1 MKRFFAVLLALLLTF
16 SLSAGVF
23 AADAEAETA
32 AQELF
37 DLGLFSGTGTDAA
50 GKPVFDLDRAPT
62 RAEAVTMLV
71 RLLGKTDAALAGAW
85 TTPFTDVADWAKSY
99 VGFAYANGLTAGT
112 SAATFGGGDTV
123 SAAQYLTFV
132 LRALGYASGTDF
144 QWDRAW
150 ELTDRLGVT
159 DGRYGDGTAFTR
171 GDAAIVSRRALDT
184 AVKGGTLTLLQTI
197 RGEAPDTAITF
208 SGTGDQVITGVNI
221 PAGSYYAEYTHK
233 GNRNFITKLYF
244 GDKEYDYMLI
254 SNRIGSCSGQVE
266 MTDNDNLAVANGMLS
281 IQADGSWTISFK
293 PVSGKTTTN
302 ISGRGEIVTGIF
314 TATSARN
321 AVSMTHNGER
331 NFIAKVIEYN
341 ADNEYDYEL
350 LANEIGTYSGQTLIT
365 LTPGVQYF
373 FYVRADGD
381 WTINFGTGD
390 ALTTYTPPA
399 IP

>member
-1 MKRFFAVLLALLLTF
+1 MKRIFAVLLALLLIF
-16 SLSAGVF
+16 SLSAGAF

-71 RLLGKTDAALAGAW
+71 RLLGKSDAALAGAW
-85 TTPFTDVADWAKSY
+85 TTPFTDVADWAKPY

-112 SAATFGGGDTV
+112 SATTFGGGDTV

-221 PAGSYYAEYTHK
+221 PAGSYYAEYTYK
-233 GNRNFITKLYF
+233 GEHNFISELYYGSGAF
-244 GDKEYDYMLI
+244 DYLLI
-254 SNRIGSCSGQVE
+254 SNEIGTCSGQSAMTRHKNAGVSNGTLSVE
-266 MTDNDNLAVANGMLS
+266 AEGD
-281 IQADGSWTISFK
+281 WTISFK

-302 ISGRGEIVTGIF
+302 ISGSGNVITGIF
-314 TATSARN
+314 TATAARYT
-321 AVSMTHNGER
+321 VSTTYKGKS
-331 NFIAKVIEYN
+331 NFIVEIYQLNGTDSFGKLA
-341 ADNEYDYEL
+341 
-350 LANEIGTYSGQTLIT
+350 ANEIGDYSGQKLVS
-365 LTPGVQYF
+365 LNPGTQY
-373 FYVRADGD
+373 YIAVESEGD

-390 ALTTYTPPA
+390 ALTTYAPPE